1 MDEAPVSRSSRLRER
16 IDTRIIWLFSAIP
29 LITLCVKA
37 MTGQLTANPIEFIS
51 QFTGWWTLFSLLLT
65 LCVTPIRYLFS
76 LPVVFPLR
84 RTFGL
89 VTFVY
94 GAIHFLT
101 WLALD
106 QFFDWTEIALDLSE
120 RPFIYIGFVAFVGL
134 FILALTST
142 NRAKVVLGTLRWRRL
157 HKIIYLIA
165 ILGVTHFFVLVK
177 RDVWEPLMFA
187 AVLFVLLVYR
197 LFLRLLKDKR

>member
-1 MDEAPVSRSSRLRER
+1 MHQARELRPSRLKVG
-16 IDTRIIWLFSAIP
+16 IDTRFIWLISTIP
-29 LITLCVKA
+29 LLTLCGRA
-37 MTGQLTANPIEFIS
+37 IMGELTANPIEFIS

-89 VTFVY
+89 ITFVY
-94 GAIHFLT
+94 ATIHFLT
-101 WLALD
+101 WLVLD
-106 QFFDWTEIALDLSE
+106 QFFDWTEIALDLSK
-120 RPFIYIGFVAFVGL
+120 RPFIYIGFVAFAGL

-142 NRAKVVLGTLRWRRL
+142 NRAKVVLGSLRWRRL
-157 HKIIYLIA
+157 HKSIYLIA
-165 ILGVTHFFVLVK
+165 ILGVTHFFILVK

-187 AVLFVLLVYR
+187 AVLFVLLGYR
-197 LFLRLLKDKR
+197 LFLQLSNGRR